1 MEKFLDKS
9 KESLLKNEDGKK
21 GTTEYGD
28 VSSTK
33 DGTSSQ
39 KKVDVSKLSLDEYL
53 SKYTSE
59 DNQSFQ
65 VLHDKERE
73 EFLKRISWM
82 FNDNE
87 KHARLNQLAL
97 EHGAKE
103 RITGE

>member
-9 KESLLKNEDGKK
+9 KESLLKNGGGKK

-28 VSSTK
+28 VSSTI
-33 DGTSSQ
+33 DGGSSL

-87 KHARLNQLAL
+87 KYARLN
-97 EHGAKE
+97 
-103 RITGE
+103 